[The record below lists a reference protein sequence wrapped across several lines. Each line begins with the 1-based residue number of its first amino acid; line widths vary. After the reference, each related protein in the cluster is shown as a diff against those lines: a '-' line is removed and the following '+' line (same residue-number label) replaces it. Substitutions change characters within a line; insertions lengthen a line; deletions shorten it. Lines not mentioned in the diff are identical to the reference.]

1 MGVTKNKR
9 KRRGKQK
16 SREQIIG
23 MLFASPIILKYLIF
37 MIGPMLLSLYYSF
50 TDYRVIGETH
60 WVGME
65 NYKKLFLN
73 LDTFTYNS
81 FKITVIY
88 VVLYVVLTNVLA
100 YILACAMVKKL
111 KFRTVY
117 RTIFYIPSVFP
128 VVASCFIFSWLL
140 SPDMGVINYFIKT
153 LGGTAQKFL
162 TSSTQVLPT
171 LAIMGLWWSG
181 MTMMIYLAG
190 LQEIPSQ
197 LYEAFKVDGGTRLQA
212 HFKITIPLLTPTIL
226 VNLITSIITGFQVFT
241 QADIMTKGGP
251 SNASNFVV
259 YYLYN
264 EAFGFFRFGKAC
276 AISWLL
282 FIVIFIVIAIIFGSS
297 KKWVHY
303 SD

>member
-1 MGVTKNKR
+1 MAITKKIKKR
-9 KRRGKQK
+9 GRYKKK
-16 SREQIIG
+16 EQIVG
-23 MLFASPIILKYLIF
+23 MLFAAPIILKYLIF
-37 MIGPMLLSLYYSF
+37 MIGPMLMSLYYSF

-60 WVGME
+60 WVGLK
-65 NYKKLFLN
+65 NYQDLLTN
-73 LDTFTYNS
+73 ADTFTYNS
-81 FKITVIY
+81 FKVTVIY
-88 VVLYVVLTNVLA
+88 VILYVTFTNVLA
-100 YILACAMVKKL
+100 YILASAMVKKL
-111 KFRTVY
+111 KFRTLF

-128 VVASCFIFSWLL
+128 VIASCFIFAWLL
-140 SPDMGVINYFIKT
+140 SPDMGVVNWVIKS

-162 TSSTQVLPT
+162 TSTSQVLPT
-171 LAIMGLWWSG
+171 LAVMSMWWNG

-190 LQEIPSQ
+190 LQEIPGE

-212 HFKITIPLLTPTIL
+212 HFKVTIPMLTPTIL
-226 VNLITSIITGFQVFT
+226 VNLINTIISGFQIFT

-259 YYLYN
+259 YYLYK
-264 EAFGFFRFGKAC
+264 EAFGSFRFGKAS

-282 FIVIFIVIAIIFGSS
+282 FIVIFAVVALIFGSS